1 MYGCQQNLI
10 HANDDIKA
18 ILEFICS
25 EGNKLAN
32 CGIYYCRQMFFKA
45 YRYVK
50 KYELDSVLKNNPHFK
65 AMRSACAQQVLHDV
79 VESFTSYKRLSKL
92 WKNGQLAS
100 KPRLPKYRKKGG
112 MAVVSYPARWIK
124 LIDGGATQPPSY
136 GGLESECVIP
146 RCPRNERRTQDS
158 APKMLKI
165 PLGKQVKA
173 WFGLDHF
180 LLPMPSNLDFKS
192 IKEFRIVPRNRCF
205 YLECVYK
212 QDEVNKVSS
221 NLNVLGIDH
230 GVDNW
235 LTCVSNTGKSFII
248 DGKKVK
254 SQNQWYNK
262 RVSQIKKGKA
272 QDYWDDELA
281 DLTEKRNRQMRDN
294 INKAA
299 RFVINWCLSND
310 VSLIVFGWNQRQK
323 DSINIG
329 RKNNQEFVQIPTAK
343 LKSRISQLAKQ
354 YGIKF
359 VETEESYTSK
369 ASFLDNDWLPT
380 FGEKPEGWQ
389 PSGKRMKRGLYRAA
403 NGQLINADCN
413 GSANIIRKVITQLK
427 VSLAKV
433 TRALLSV
440 PQRYKLDRL
449 SKSYRIKS
457 EEASID
463 RAS

>member
-1 MYGCQQNLI
+1 MYGCQKNLI
-10 HANDDIKA
+10 HANDDTKA
-18 ILEFICS
+18 ILEFVCS
-25 EGNKLAN
+25 EANKLAN

-79 VESFTSYKRLSKL
+79 VESFTSYKRLNKL

-112 MAVVSYPARWIK
+112 MAVVSCPARWIK
-124 LIDGGATQPPSY
+124 LVDGGATQPPSH
-136 GGLESECVIP
+136 GGLE
-146 RCPRNERRTQDS
+146 S

-192 IKEFRIVPRNRCF
+192 IKEFRIVPRNRHF

-212 QDEVNKVSS
+212 QDEVNKVTP

-235 LTCVSNTGKSFII
+235 LTCVSSTGKSFII

-272 QDYWDDELA
+272 QDYWDEELA
-281 DLTEKRNRQMRDN
+281 DLTEKRNRQMKDN

-299 RFVINWCLSND
+299 RFVVNWCLSND
-310 VSLIVFGWNQRQK
+310 VSIIVFGWNQRQK
-323 DSINIG
+323 DSISIG
-329 RKNNQEFVQIPTAK
+329 KKNNQEFVQIPTAR

-369 ASFLDNDWLPT
+369 ASFLDNDLLPT
-380 FGEKPEGWQ
+380 YGEKPEGWQ
-389 PSGKRMKRGLYRAA
+389 PSGKRITRGLYRAA

-413 GSANIIRKVITQLK
+413 GAGNIIRKVITQLT

-433 TRALLSV
+433 TREVLSL

-449 SKSYRIKS
+449 SESYRIRC
-457 EEASID
+457 EEASIY